1 MHTHTCSY
9 LLHTYFHIH
18 LHTQSKFLQ
27 LDALPNAN
35 HSESVVGAF
44 TCHPHE
50 NGHARNGVF
59 YVPPAQAS
67 PGALATISLENPT
80 GANFYE
86 CIDLIQKSIEESDF
100 VAIDGEFTGLDHP
113 DHGQPQPFDTPA
125 ERYQKLSKGSVEFLL
140 LQFGLCTFKL
150 NPETQQYET
159 NPFNFYIFP
168 KPFKKE
174 SPDQRFLCQSS
185 SIDFLASQGFDFNK
199 VFREGI
205 PYLTPDNEQTLREC
219 LEQKRQL
226 ISQHGSSSYF
236 SPLEQK
242 DLEIPADQK
251 VFVDTVCES
260 VQTFVDNSKETVLDL
275 PPCNGFQRK
284 LLYQTLR
291 NKFSNSIHLET
302 KTGERKERFIVVT
315 KISSDEELKKKE
327 NEKYSTELHGK
338 RTLNDDDDDDDDDG
352 KGHSLANG
360 DIESSVH
367 LFQTKLD
374 QAVGFSKIIRLI
386 SSSGTVVV
394 GHNMLLDI
402 IHILH
407 QFHSPLPQEY
417 EEFKGFLHSQFPNL
431 IDTKLMASTSP
442 FRELVSSS
450 SLGDL
455 LNILQTKPFKTV
467 EYSIPEEFPKYDLEN
482 QQLHEAGYDAFITGL
497 CFIGMANYL
506 VKKEN
511 AGRPLKLSSSSYVCF
526 PYCHGLD
533 VSTRADKLSSTK
545 YPLFSPL
552 SPLLEPFKNKLFMS
566 RVQDIPYVNVT
577 GNDIQPTR
585 DHIFH
590 VTFPKEWKAADL
602 YQLFMPFGNV
612 QLSWINDTS
621 AYVAL
626 HNKDNAGMESK
637 RKKIALSEPQP
648 RKKRPIILDD
658 ETNGGNNFTKKFKTL
673 NVERFSPTIE
683 ITDPHSTIHIPLS
696 KLVKQGN

>member
-1 MHTHTCSY
+1 MEVTR
-9 LLHTYFHIH
+9 
-18 LHTQSKFLQ
+18 K
-27 LDALPNAN
+27 
-35 HSESVVGAF
+35 
-44 TCHPHE
+44 
-50 NGHARNGVF
+50 
-59 YVPPAQAS
+59 
-67 PGALATISLENPT
+67 
-80 GANFYE
+80 NFYE
-86 CIDLIQKSIEESDF
+86 CLDLIQKSIEESDF

-327 NEKYSTELHGK
+327 NEKYSTEL
-338 RTLNDDDDDDDDDG
+338 
-352 KGHSLANG
+352 
-360 DIESSVH
+360 
-367 LFQTKLD
+367 TKLD

-467 EYSIPEEFPKYDLEN
+467 DYSIPEDFPKYDLEN

-506 VKKEN
+506 
-511 AGRPLKLSSSSYVCF
+511 
-526 PYCHGLD
+526 
-533 VSTRADKLSSTK
+533 DKLSSTK

-626 HNKDNAGMESK
+626 HNKDNAGMVLKTLTQAETYRVISYKESK
-637 RKKIALSEPQP
+637 RKKIAISEPQP

-673 NVERFSPTIE
+673 NVDRESSANPRTGSSRPDELKRRLSEESPNDDWT
-683 ITDPHSTIHIPLS
+683 S
-696 KLVKQGN
+696 KESKQPAVQLFEKDDNW